1 MSAAKSADT
10 HTGQNVAVLS
20 RFPLDV
26 ISERID
32 GVAFYDAE
40 MDEPYTEDEATVD
53 KGLHV
58 VVRLGSHKVHLF
70 VTHLTSELGGH
81 EKDEKRVAQ
90 ATIIRRSYLP
100 YLMNGE
106 HVIVAGD
113 LNDHI
118 GQPAIRRIRGRD
130 DLFEALIQTADRKY
144 VLPQHWSD
152 RWTYNFRG
160 EYNLIDHILV
170 SRSLIRPP
178 QDNNESIHTHVE
190 PLWDTQHFKKRDLFT
205 VSDHRPLI
213 VTLDLSFNLK

>member
-1 MSAAKSADT
+1 
-10 HTGQNVAVLS
+10 
-20 RFPLDV
+20 
-26 ISERID
+26 
-32 GVAFYDAE
+32 
-40 MDEPYTEDEATVD
+40 
-53 KGLHV
+53 
-58 VVRLGSHKVHLF
+58 
-70 VTHLTSELGGH
+70 
-81 EKDEKRVAQ
+81 
-90 ATIIRRSYLP
+90 
-100 YLMNGE
+100 MNGE

-190 PLWDTQHFKKRDLFT
+190 PLWDTQKIKKRDLFT